1 MLEIEGNVKPSLI
14 LAMYKYGFRRLQP
27 NISEVKSID

>member
-1 MLEIEGNVKPSLI
+1 MLEISANVRSSLI
-14 LAMYKYGFRRLQP
+14 LAMYKYGYRKLQP